1 MDCRVFAANDRNA
14 RATAR
19 AHQLPNTV
27 PLPQGIDAA
36 ALQRLWATLQRV
48 EYQPGW
54 HRLIDLDFGTH
65 DRSSL
70 GRWNTRLRVWWSA
83 ARALGGAA
91 APHAWLRRFPAPFAE
106 ALASL
111 PDDGLEAAALEWRTA
126 CGFDALLPAVLMETL
141 MALRKLARIAQAA
154 GGALF
159 LRVGPGAG

>member
-1 MDCRVFAANDRNA
+1 MDCRVFTAHDRAA

-19 AHQLPNTV
+19 AAQLPDAV
-27 PLPQGIDAA
+27 ALPQGIDAA

-65 DRSSL
+65 DRTAL
-70 GRWNTRLRVWWSA
+70 GRWRTRLRVWWSA
-83 ARALGGAA
+83 ARAQGGAA
-91 APHAWLRRFPAPFAE
+91 APRAWLRRFPAPFAD
-106 ALASL
+106 ALASV
-111 PDDGLEAAALEWRTA
+111 PDDGLEAAALAWRTA
-126 CGFDALLPAVLMETL
+126 CGFDALLPEVLMESL
-141 MALRKLARIAQAA
+141 MALRHLARIAQAD